1 MFCWSFYPLFE
12 GDFTM
17 KKIGILNSEISKVI
31 SELGHTDKIV
41 IGDAGLPVPS
51 HVKRIDLA
59 LKQGV
64 PSFIETVETVLLE
77 MQVETAYIAE
87 EMEKVSPVKKEELLS
102 LLPGVS
108 IKTITHEELKTL
120 TQEAK
125 VIIRTGEFT
134 PFANVVLEAG
144 VIF

>member
-1 MFCWSFYPLFE
+1 
-12 GDFTM
+12 M

-41 IGDAGLPVPS
+41 IGDAGLPIPPQ
-51 HVKRIDLA
+51 VKRIDLA
-59 LKQGV
+59 LKKGV
-64 PSFIETVETVLLE
+64 PSFIETVETVLQE
-77 MQVETAYIAE
+77 MQVETAYIAQ
-87 EMEKVSPVKKEELLS
+87 EMEKASPVKKEELLS

-108 IKTITHEELKTL
+108 IKTMTHEELKTL
-120 TQEAK
+120 THEAK
-125 VIIRTGEFT
+125 AIIRTGEFT

>member
-1 MFCWSFYPLFE
+1 
-12 GDFTM
+12 M

-41 IGDAGLPVPS
+41 IGDAGLPIPPQ
-51 HVKRIDLA
+51 VKRIDLA

-64 PSFIETVETVLLE
+64 PSFIETIETVLLE
-77 MQVETAYIAE
+77 MQVETAYIAK
-87 EMEKVSPVKKEELLS
+87 EMQEVSPAKREELIS
-102 LLPGVS
+102 LLPGISV
-108 IKTITHEELKTL
+108 KTMTHEELKAL

-125 VIIRTGEFT
+125 AIIRTGEFT
-134 PFANVVLEAG
+134 PFANVILEAG

>member
-1 MFCWSFYPLFE
+1 
-12 GDFTM
+12 M

-41 IGDAGLPVPS
+41 IGDAGLPIPAQ
-51 HVKRIDLA
+51 VKRIDLA

-64 PSFIETVETVLLE
+64 PSFIETVETVLQE
-77 MQVETAYIAE
+77 MQVETAYIAK
-87 EMEKVSPVKKEELLS
+87 EMGEVSPSKKEELTS
-102 LLPGVS
+102 LLPGIA
-108 IKTITHEELKTL
+108 IKTMTHEELKVL
-120 TQEAK
+120 TREAK
-125 VIIRTGEFT
+125 AIIRTGEFT

>member
-1 MFCWSFYPLFE
+1 
-12 GDFTM
+12 M
-17 KKIGILNSEISKVI
+17 KKIGILNSEISKVV

-41 IGDAGLPVPS
+41 IADAGLPVPP

-59 LKQGV
+59 LKKGV
-64 PSFIETVETVLLE
+64 PSFIETVETVLQE
-77 MQVETAYIAE
+77 MQVETAYIAK
-87 EMEKVSPVKKEELLS
+87 EMEQISPDKREELLT
-102 LLPGVS
+102 LLPGVLM
-108 IKTITHEELKTL
+108 KTMTHEELKAL

-125 VIIRTGEFT
+125 AVIRTGEFT

>member
-1 MFCWSFYPLFE
+1 
-12 GDFTM
+12 M

-41 IGDAGLPVPS
+41 IGDAGLPIPPQ
-51 HVKRIDLA
+51 VKRIDLA

-77 MQVETAYIAE
+77 MQVETAYIAK
-87 EMEKVSPVKKEELLS
+87 EMQEASPAKREELIS
-102 LLPGVS
+102 LLPGIA
-108 IKTITHEELKTL
+108 IKTMTHEELKAL
-120 TQEAK
+120 TKEAK
-125 VIIRTGEFT
+125 AIIRTGEFT
-134 PFANVVLEAG
+134 PFANVILEAG

>member
-1 MFCWSFYPLFE
+1 
-12 GDFTM
+12 M

-41 IGDAGLPVPS
+41 IGDAGLPVPPQ
-51 HVKRIDLA
+51 VKRIDLA

-64 PSFIETVETVLLE
+64 PSFIETVETVLQE
-77 MQVETAYIAE
+77 MQVETAYIAI
-87 EMEKVSPVKKEELLS
+87 EMEKVNPAKKEELLS

-108 IKTITHEELKTL
+108 IKTMTHEELKTL
-120 TQEAK
+120 THEAK
-125 VIIRTGEFT
+125 AIIRTGEFT